1 MLCKACLYFLAHPLS
16 ISEGGSDF
24 RTTDLLT
31 LGMVVLQMMQ
41 EETRRIAERMMSAKF
56 DFTDMLKQTE
66 MIARF
71 GSMSAF
77 LKLMPGMN
85 K

>member
-1 MLCKACLYFLAHPLS
+1 M
-16 ISEGGSDF
+16 
-24 RTTDLLT
+24 
-31 LGMVVLQMMQ
+31 QMMT
-41 EETRRIAERMMSAKF
+41 EESARIAERMMSAKF
-56 DFTDMLKQTE
+56 DFSDMLKQTE

>member
-1 MLCKACLYFLAHPLS
+1 MLCKACLCFLVHPLS
-16 ISEGGSDF
+16 ILEDVSDSDDRSAHSGNGG
-24 RTTDLLT
+24 
-31 LGMVVLQMMQ
+31 VQMMQ